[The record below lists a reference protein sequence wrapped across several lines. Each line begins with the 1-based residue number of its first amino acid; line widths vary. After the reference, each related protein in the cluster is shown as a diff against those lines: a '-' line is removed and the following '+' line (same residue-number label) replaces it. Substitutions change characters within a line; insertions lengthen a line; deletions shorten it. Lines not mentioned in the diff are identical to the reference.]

1 MTCFSSLRFDFSGGE
16 IATVICTAAEAVA
29 QHPTSPPA
37 LITSTELFAAAEQEL
52 KKRQERFTPAFL
64 SIFQ

>member
-1 MTCFSSLRFDFSGGE
+1 MFLLSLRFDFSGGE

-52 KKRQERFTPAFL
+52 KKRQERFSPAFF